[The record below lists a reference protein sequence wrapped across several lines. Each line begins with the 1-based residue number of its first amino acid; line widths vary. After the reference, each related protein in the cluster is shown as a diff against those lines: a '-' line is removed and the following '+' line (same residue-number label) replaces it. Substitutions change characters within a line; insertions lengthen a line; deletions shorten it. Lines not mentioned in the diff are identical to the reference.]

1 MSDKIKMVRV
11 RNISDANIQHGIQ
24 YKLKA
29 HSILEEVP
37 EDIAKKWKSIYP
49 DSILIGEE
57 ADANVIE
64 NKNNEIESLRAEN
77 ESLKKELEQKQDM
90 ISKRDVLLDEKDA
103 EIAKLKEQLEKLGS
117 KEEEQQ
123 GQESADERK
132 ALFAEAKSL
141 NVEFYNS
148 IPTEELKKRVEAK
161 KSELAELAK
170 KANA

>member
-64 NKNNEIESLRAEN
+64 NKNNEIETLRAE
-77 ESLKKELEQKQDM
+77 LEYKQDM

-117 KEEEQQ
+117 KEEAQQ

-161 KSELAELAK
+161 KSELAQKVKEI
-170 KANA
+170 NE

>member
-1 MSDKIKMVRV
+1 MSNKIKMVRV

-64 NKNNEIESLRAEN
+64 NKNNEIESLRAE
-77 ESLKKELEQKQDM
+77 LEYKQDM

>member
-64 NKNNEIESLRAEN
+64 NKNNEIESLRAE
-77 ESLKKELEQKQDM
+77 LEYKQDM

>member
-64 NKNNEIESLRAEN
+64 NKNNEIETLRAE
-77 ESLKKELEQKQDM
+77 LEYKQDM

>member
-77 ESLKKELEQKQDM
+77 ESLKKELEQKEEM

-103 EIAKLKEQLEKLGS
+103 EIAKLNEQIEKLDSGQ
-117 KEEEQQ
+117 KTPD
-123 GQESADERK
+123 QESADERK

>member
-1 MSDKIKMVRV
+1 MSNKIKMVRV

-64 NKNNEIESLRAEN
+64 NKNNEIESLRAE
-77 ESLKKELEQKQDM
+77 LEYKQDM

-103 EIAKLKEQLEKLGS
+103 EIAKLKEQLKKLGS